1 MAVTECS
8 YFFCLW
14 AVVCTGYLRRD
25 EGLPNESV
33 SHSFSSA
40 ISSCYLHL
48 GFLLPARM
56 NGMPY
61 VSKIVLKFNSNCTS
75 RVSIALH
82 ESIDF
87 TVRSFCWRAFSLH
100 QHKRCFLK
108 VLNTPGHHCR
118 LSGVQ
123 IFLWLR
129 ETHLLNKLLNSPYSV
144 VWCCHLIRTLWNQEV
159 QSCDQLVG
167 R

>member
-1 MAVTECS
+1 MSVTECS

-33 SHSFSSA
+33 LHSFSSA

-48 GFLLPARM
+48 GFLLPVRM

-61 VSKIVLKFNSNCTS
+61 VSKIVFKFNSNCTS

-82 ESIDF
+82 ESTDF
-87 TVRSFCWRAFSLH
+87 TVRSFCWRAVSLLPESFKYTWTPL
-100 QHKRCFLK
+100 QVVRCSHIFVIK
-108 VLNTPGHHCR
+108 GKTP
-118 LSGVQ
+118 
-123 IFLWLR
+123 F
-129 ETHLLNKLLNSPYSV
+129 K
-144 VWCCHLIRTLWNQEV
+144 
-159 QSCDQLVG
+159 
-167 R
+167 